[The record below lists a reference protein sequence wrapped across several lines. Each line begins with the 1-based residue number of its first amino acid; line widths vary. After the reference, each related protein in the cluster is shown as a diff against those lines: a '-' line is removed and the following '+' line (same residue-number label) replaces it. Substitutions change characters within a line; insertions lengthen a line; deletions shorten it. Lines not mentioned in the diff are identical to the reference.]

1 MRNNSFVLKKF
12 IEFMWKKYNTS
23 ICFFSK
29 EISDKNI
36 LGEYISYSEE
46 KREKRKVVFINLEN
60 IDDEIT
66 KLFVLFHEIGHF
78 LLEKS
83 NFIQKEEYI
92 INDTYLINDTIDIFN
107 MNTLNILKKC
117 VLVRNVEGI
126 EKELLYK
133 YKEYADNGDITK
145 QTKVKCPVVDISKAI
160 DLMKA
165 IGYRKLFNIYD
176 KCIVFIN
183 NKTELV
189 VQLVNNKYI
198 FIEMESKCEYI
209 DKEYNT
215 IDDMKDDL
223 CSYNLSID
231 KSNFFVKKAEIILK
245 ELLNNK

>member
-1 MRNNSFVLKKF
+1 MK
-12 IEFMWKKYNTS
+12 
-23 ICFFSK
+23 
-29 EISDKNI
+29 
-36 LGEYISYSEE
+36 
-46 KREKRKVVFINLEN
+46 LEN
-60 IDDEIT
+60 EIT
-66 KLFVLFHEIGHF
+66 VLVKTDYKS
-78 LLEKS
+78 LLYELAQ
-83 NFIQKEEYI
+83 NGFIQKEEYI

-145 QTKVKCPVVDISKAI
+145 QTKVKCPVVDISTPI
-160 DLMKA
+160 DCMKA

-189 VQLVNNKYI
+189 VQLVNKKYI

>member
-1 MRNNSFVLKKF
+1 MK
-12 IEFMWKKYNTS
+12 
-23 ICFFSK
+23 
-29 EISDKNI
+29 
-36 LGEYISYSEE
+36 
-46 KREKRKVVFINLEN
+46 LEN
-60 IDDEIT
+60 EIIILVKT
-66 KLFVLFHEIGHF
+66 DYKS
-78 LLEKS
+78 LLYELAQ
-83 NFIQKEEYI
+83 NGFIQKEEYI

-160 DLMKA
+160 DFMKA